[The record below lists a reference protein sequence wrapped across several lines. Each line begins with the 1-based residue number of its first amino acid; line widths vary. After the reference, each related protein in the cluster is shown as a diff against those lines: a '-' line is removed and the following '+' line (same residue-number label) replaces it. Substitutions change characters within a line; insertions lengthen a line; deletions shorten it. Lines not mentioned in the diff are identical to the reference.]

1 MSDSALIQVQ
11 ALSKVFGLRPALRGI
26 SFKVERGEL
35 VALLG
40 ANGSGKTTLLR
51 ILAALSRPS
60 SGVVLIGGWQLP
72 KEALAVR
79 GQLGV
84 VTHLPL
90 LYDDLS
96 AAENLRLYAEL
107 YNLPR
112 EIGKQAV
119 QARIREALTR
129 VGLAKR
135 AEDRVRTFSRGM
147 QQRLALA
154 RAILHDPAI
163 LLLDEP
169 YTGLDAQGSA
179 LLDALIA
186 EWHAQGR
193 TIIAALHD
201 LSRAAALCQRALIL
215 ANGKLAADLPIVES
229 ETLIA
234 TFNALLPS

>member
-1 MSDSALIQVQ
+1 MPDSALIQVEG
-11 ALSKVFGLRPALRGI
+11 LSKAFGLRVVLRGV
-26 SFKVERGEL
+26 SFKVGRGEL
-35 VALLG
+35 IALLG

-51 ILAALSRPS
+51 ILATLSQPS
-60 SGVVLIGGWQLP
+60 SGRVLIGGWQLP
-72 KEALAVR
+72 KESAAVR

-107 YNLPR
+107 YNLPYER
-112 EIGKQAV
+112 GTAAL
-119 QARIREALTR
+119 QARLSDSLAR

-135 AEDRVRTFSRGM
+135 ANDRVRTFSRGM

-154 RAILHDPAI
+154 RAVLHDPAI

-169 YTGLDAQGSA
+169 YTGLDAHGSA

-186 EWHAQGR
+186 EWQAQGR

-201 LSRAAALCQRALIL
+201 LPRAAALCKRALIL
-215 ANGKLAADLPIVES
+215 GGGRLVADLPMPDPES
-229 ETLIA
+229 LIA
-234 TFNALLPS
+234 TFNALTPS

>member
-1 MSDSALIQVQ
+1 VSDSGLIKVE
-11 ALSKVFGLRPALRGI
+11 ALSKAFGLRPALRSV
-26 SFKVERGEL
+26 SFEVGRGEL
-35 VALLG
+35 IALLG

-96 AAENLRLYAEL
+96 AVENLQLYAEL

-112 EIGKQAV
+112 EIGKRAV
-119 QARIREALTR
+119 QMRIREALAR

-135 AEDRVRTFSRGM
+135 ADDRVRTFSRGM

-154 RAILHDPAI
+154 RATLHDPAV

-179 LLDALIA
+179 LLDTLIA

-201 LSRAAALCQRALIL
+201 LARAAALCQRALIL
-215 ANGKLAADLPIVES
+215 ANGKLAADLPIS
-229 ETLIA
+229 DAETLIA
-234 TFNALLPS
+234 AFNALTPS

>member
-1 MSDSALIQVQ
+1 MIETRGLVKA
-11 ALSKVFGLRPALRGI
+11 FGSRLVLRGI
-26 SFKVERGEL
+26 TLHISAGEFVTL
-35 VALLG
+35 VGPNG
-40 ANGSGKTTLLR
+40 AGKTTLMR
-51 ILAALSRPS
+51 ILATLSRPS
-60 SGVVLIGGWQLP
+60 AGQVLVGGCDLTRDPMRARHMIGL
-72 KEALAVR
+72 VSHR
-79 GQLGV
+79 
-84 VTHLPL
+84 TL

-96 AAENLRLYAEL
+96 AAENLQLYAEL

-112 EIGKQAV
+112 EIGKRAV
-119 QARIREALTR
+119 QARIRDALAR

-135 AEDRVRTFSRGM
+135 ADDRVRTFSRGM

-154 RAILHDPAI
+154 RATLHDPAV

-201 LSRAAALCQRALIL
+201 LARAAALCQRALIL
-215 ANGKLAADLPIVES
+215 ANGKLAADLSIS
-229 ETLIA
+229 DAETLIVA
-234 TFNALLPS
+234 FNALTPS

>member
-1 MSDSALIQVQ
+1 MSDSALIKVE
-11 ALSKVFGLRPALRGI
+11 ALSKAFGLRPALRNV
-26 SFKVERGEL
+26 SFEVGRGEL

-96 AAENLRLYAEL
+96 AAENLQLYAEL

-112 EIGKQAV
+112 EIGRQAV
-119 QARIREALTR
+119 QARIRDVLAR

-135 AEDRVRTFSRGM
+135 ADDRVRTFSRGM

-154 RAILHDPAI
+154 RATLHDPAV

-186 EWHAQGR
+186 EWYAQGR

-201 LSRAAALCQRALIL
+201 LARAAALCQRALIL
-215 ANGKLAADLPIVES
+215 ANGKLAADLSIS
-229 ETLIA
+229 DAETLIA
-234 TFNALLPS
+234 TFNALTPS

>member
-1 MSDSALIQVQ
+1 MADSALIQVEG
-11 ALSKVFGLRPALRGI
+11 LSKAFGLRVVLRGV
-26 SFKVERGEL
+26 SFKVGRGEL
-35 VALLG
+35 IALLG

-51 ILAALSRPS
+51 ILATLSQPS
-60 SGVVLIGGWQLP
+60 SGSVLIGGWQLP
-72 KEALAVR
+72 KEAAAVR

-107 YNLPR
+107 YNLPHVLGMGTLQTR
-112 EIGKQAV
+112 LSD
-119 QARIREALTR
+119 ALGR

-135 AEDRVRTFSRGM
+135 ANDRVRTFSRGM

-154 RAILHDPAI
+154 RAVLHDPAI

-169 YTGLDAQGSA
+169 YTGLDAHGSA

-186 EWHAQGR
+186 EWQAQGR

-201 LSRAAALCQRALIL
+201 LPRAASLCKRALIL
-215 ANGKLAADLPIVES
+215 GSGKLAADLPMPDPES
-229 ETLIA
+229 LIA
-234 TFNALLPS
+234 TFNTLTPS

>member
-1 MSDSALIQVQ
+1 VSHSPLIQVH
-11 ALSKVFGLRPALRGI
+11 ALNKAFGLRFALRGV
-26 SFKVERGEL
+26 SFTVERGEL

-60 SGVVLIGGWQLP
+60 SGTVLIGGWQLP
-72 KEALAVR
+72 KEAHAVR

-96 AAENLRLYAEL
+96 AAENLQLYAEL

-112 EIGKQAV
+112 ELGKAAL
-119 QARIREALTR
+119 QARIREALAR

-135 AEDRVRTFSRGM
+135 ADDRVRTFSRGM

-154 RAILHDPAI
+154 RAALHDPAV

-169 YTGLDAQGSA
+169 YTGLDAQGTA

-186 EWHAQGR
+186 EWQAQGR

-201 LSRAAALCQRALIL
+201 LGRAAALCSRALIL
-215 ANGKLAADLPIVES
+215 ANGALMADLPMPDA
-229 ETLIA
+229 ETLTA
-234 TFNALLPS
+234 KFNSLTPS

>member
-1 MSDSALIQVQ
+1 VSDSALIKVE
-11 ALSKVFGLRPALRGI
+11 ALSKAFGLRPALRNV
-26 SFKVERGEL
+26 SFEVGRGEL

-96 AAENLRLYAEL
+96 AAENLQLYAEL

-112 EIGKQAV
+112 EIGRQAV
-119 QARIREALTR
+119 QARIRDALAR

-135 AEDRVRTFSRGM
+135 ADDRVRTFSRGM

-154 RAILHDPAI
+154 RATLHDPAV

-186 EWHAQGR
+186 EWYAQGR

-201 LSRAAALCQRALIL
+201 LARAAALCQRALIL
-215 ANGKLAADLPIVES
+215 ANGKLAADLSIS
-229 ETLIA
+229 DAETLIA
-234 TFNALLPS
+234 TFNALTPS